1 MERVK
6 MMNAFIVKKKWNYW
20 CFGLFLG
27 LTILIMLF
35 PIVWMVMSSL
45 KNQANISAYPPL
57 FFFEPYLG
65 NYRQV
70 FAATDFFKNAVNSL
84 VITFGS
90 LAISLMVGLPA
101 AYGIARFKQT
111 KIAMMLL
118 VVRMFP
124 FITFLI
130 PWFRM
135 FQSIGLTDTYVALIA
150 SHMVIILPL
159 IVWITMGFFEDIPVS
174 YDEAAMIDG
183 CSQFGI
189 FFKIALPLAR
199 PGIIAASVLSC
210 IFSWNNLMFALVL
223 GGQNTK
229 TLPVSI
235 QNFMSFEEVQWGQL
249 CAVATL
255 ITLPIIVIVL
265 FLQKYL
271 VKGLTGGGLKG

>member
-6 MMNAFIVKKKWNYW
+6 MMNAFIVKKKWNDW